1 MDVHLKQ
8 TLVLLG
14 NIKTQITEF
23 VQNPPF
29 GFPKKYLESIQ
40 NSFSLSEW
48 ICRVLN
54 SHDKRIKELETRLD
68 EMTCPGFK
76 PVTVCSACDSKSFSH
91 DGNFCADCGEY
102 GDTIKCQHQ
111 LEAAN
116 DE

>member
-54 SHDKRIKELETRLD
+54 SHDKRIDELNELKKVHAKQIIELQREVSAIKLAVKAQLEATALD
-68 EMTCPGFK
+68 AVAE
-76 PVTVCSACDSKSFSH
+76 A
-91 DGNFCADCGEY
+91 
-102 GDTIKCQHQ
+102 
-111 LEAAN
+111 EAAN

>member
-54 SHDKRIKELETRLD
+54 SYDKRIKELETRLD

-76 PVTVCSACDSKSFSH
+76 PVEVCGACDSESF
-91 DGNFCADCGEY
+91 DRDYRCTECRDNCL
-102 GDTIKCQHQ
+102 TTKCKHQ